1 MMTKMINRR
10 NLIVIFTI
18 HFSLFTGITLAQTT
32 KKEIFKDI
40 YRTGSNYFAYPG
52 PKAQKLTKSP
62 EGYTPFYISHYG
74 RHGSR
79 YMSSNEYYVT
89 AINKLD
95 SAAQFG
101 ILSDKG
107 QEVLEKLHIGYADA
121 WHRDG
126 DLSKLGAR
134 QHREIAHRMY
144 ERFPELFSQP
154 LKIDAKSSTV
164 RRCMLS
170 MFNFCQELQA
180 LNPSLNIAMD
190 ASKHDWEWVV
200 EDLSIQPAVTPVSE
214 VYEQQRSAIFEGAHN
229 PTRLMKSLFTDV
241 QKAETFV
248 NGRDLM
254 EALYNVAEDLQN
266 VPELNIELIDVFTK
280 EELFNMWTGYN
291 AGWLLNT
298 GLVPGC
304 TPYYE
309 QQREVLDSI
318 VSKANQVIIKGEPT
332 ATLRF
337 SHDSSVLP
345 LAYLLGLKEARSG
358 KADIPN
364 LYKYI
369 SIDKI
374 IPMAANIQII
384 FYSPL
389 PTSPTG
395 KSACGQIN
403 PDEVLVKFLLNE
415 NETTIPAVKTDCA
428 PYYHW
433 KDVVEFYKREVK
445 GKLKGS

>member
-1 MMTKMINRR
+1 MTTMMINRV
-10 NLIVIFTI
+10 LTMLLAALPCIAF
-18 HFSLFTGITLAQTT
+18 AQTT
-32 KKEIFKDI
+32 KKEIFNDI

-52 PKAQKLTKSP
+52 PKQQKQTKAP

-101 ILSDKG
+101 ILSAKG
-107 QEVLEKLHIGYADA
+107 QEVLEKLRIGYADA

-134 QHREIAHRMY
+134 QHQEIAHRMY
-144 ERFPELFSQP
+144 ERFPELLSQP

-170 MFNFCQELQA
+170 MFNFCQELQC
-180 LNPSLNIAMD
+180 LNPQLEITMD
-190 ASKHDWEWVV
+190 ASKRDFRWVV
-200 EDLSIQPAVTPVSE
+200 EDLSIKPAETPASE
-214 VYEQQRSAIFEGAHN
+214 AYEQQRSAIFEGAHN
-229 PTRLMKSLFTDV
+229 PTRLMESLFTDTN
-241 QKAETFV
+241 KAAEFI

-318 VSKANQVIIKGEPT
+318 VSKANQVILKGEPT
-332 ATLRF
+332 VDLRF

-358 KADIPN
+358 KPDIPN

-374 IPMAANIQII
+374 IPMAANIQMV
-384 FYSPL
+384 FYRPL
-389 PTSPTG
+389 PASLKET
-395 KSACGQIN
+395 SACGQIN
-403 PDEVLVKFLLNE
+403 PDDVLVKFLLNE
-415 NETTIPAVKTDCA
+415 NETTIPGVKTDSA
-428 PYYHW
+428 PYYKWRDIENYYTQLSH
-433 KDVVEFYKREVK
+433 E
-445 GKLKGS
+445 

>member
-1 MMTKMINRR
+1 MMKTINRKQ
-10 NLIVIFTI
+10 L
-18 HFSLFTGITLAQTT
+18 ITLSFIICQLSFCVAQTS

-52 PKAQKLTKSP
+52 PSAKQLTKAP

-95 SAAQFG
+95 SAEQYG
-101 ILSDKG
+101 ILSAKG
-107 QEVLEKLHIGYADA
+107 QEVLAKLRTGYADA

-134 QHREIAHRMY
+134 QHQEIAHRMY
-144 ERFPELFSQP
+144 ERFPELLSQP
-154 LKIDAKSSTV
+154 LKIDARSSTV

-170 MFNFCQELQA
+170 MFNFCMELQV
-180 LNPSLNIAMD
+180 LNPTLDIAMD
-190 ASKHDWEWVV
+190 ASKHDWNWVV
-200 EDLSIQPAVTPVSE
+200 EDLSIQPAVTPASE
-214 VYEQQRSAIFEGAHN
+214 AYEQQRSAIFEGAHN
-229 PTRLMKSLFTDV
+229 PTRLMALLFTDTS
-241 QKAETFV
+241 KAATFI

-266 VPELNIELIDVFTK
+266 VPELGIELIDVFTK
-280 EELFNMWTGYN
+280 DELFNMWTGYN

-318 VSKANQVIIKGEPT
+318 VSKADQVIQKGEPT

-345 LAYLLGLKEARSG
+345 LAWLLGLKEARGG
-358 KADIPN
+358 KTDIPN

-374 IPMAANIQII
+374 IPMAANIQMI
-384 FYSPL
+384 FYRKEDS
-389 PTSPTG
+389 
-395 KSACGQIN
+395 
-403 PDEVLVKFLLNE
+403 DDVLVKCLLNE

-433 KDVVEFYKREVK
+433 SDLRTFYLTK
-445 GKLKGS
+445 

>member
-1 MMTKMINRR
+1 MKARHIII
-10 NLIVIFTI
+10 LWLL
-18 HFSLFTGITLAQTT
+18 SCLSPLLAQTS
-32 KKEIFKDI
+32 KKEIFRDI

-52 PKAQKLTKSP
+52 PSGKQLTAAP
-62 EGYTPFYISHYG
+62 EGYEPFYISHYG

-89 AINKLD
+89 SINKLD
-95 SAAQFG
+95 SAAQQG
-101 ILSDKG
+101 LLTTKG
-107 QEVLEKLHIGYADA
+107 EEVLAKLRIGYADA

-126 DLSKLGAR
+126 DLTALGAR

-144 ERFPELFSQP
+144 ERFSELLSLP
-154 LKIDAKSSTV
+154 LKIDAKSSTS

-170 MFNFCQELQA
+170 MFNFCQELQR
-180 LNPSLNIAMD
+180 LNPNMQIDMN
-190 ASKHDWEWVV
+190 ASKRDMKYVV
-200 EDLSIQPAVTPVSE
+200 EDLDIKPTPTIATDT
-214 VYEQQRSAIFEGAHN
+214 YEQQRAAIFEGAHN
-229 PTRLMKSLFTDV
+229 PRRLMVSLFTDTAQV
-241 QKAETFV
+241 SAYID
-248 NGRDLM
+248 GRELM

-266 VPELNIELIDVFTK
+266 VPELNIELIDIFSK

-298 GLVPGC
+298 GLVPGS

-318 VSKANQVIIKGEPT
+318 VSTADRIIRQGEPT
-332 ATLRF
+332 VTLRF

-345 LAYLLGLKEARSG
+345 LAYLLGLKEAMGG
-358 KADIPN
+358 KADIGN

-374 IPMAANIQII
+374 IPMAANIQIV
-384 FYSPL
+384 FYRKAG
-389 PTSPTG
+389 T
-395 KSACGQIN
+395 
-403 PDEVLVKFLLNE
+403 DDVLVKFLLNE
-415 NETTIPAVKTDCA
+415 NETSVPVKTDCA

-433 KDVVEFYKREVK
+433 KDVKEYYHRKK
-445 GKLKGS
+445 

>member
-1 MMTKMINRR
+1 MINRR
-10 NLIVIFTI
+10 NLIVLFTI
-18 HFSLFTGITLAQTT
+18 HFSLFTCIALAQTS

-52 PKAQKLTKSP
+52 PSDKKLTKAP
-62 EGYTPFYISHYG
+62 EGYEPFYISHYG

-79 YMSSNEYYVT
+79 YMSNNEYYIT

-95 SAAQFG
+95 SAAQLG
-101 ILSDKG
+101 LLTKKG
-107 QEVLEKLHIGYADA
+107 EEVLAKLRIGYADA

-126 DLSKLGAR
+126 DLTALGAR
-134 QHREIAHRMY
+134 QHQGIAHRMY
-144 ERFPELFSQP
+144 ERFPELLSLP
-154 LKIDAKSSTV
+154 LKIDAKSSTS

-170 MFNFCQELQA
+170 MFNFCQELQKM
-180 LNPSLNIAMD
+180 NQSLQITMN
-190 ASKHDWEWVV
+190 ASKHDMKYVV
-200 EDLSIQPAVTPVSE
+200 EDLDIKPTPTAASDA
-214 VYEQQRSAIFEGAHN
+214 YEQQRSAIFEGAHN
-229 PTRLMKSLFTDV
+229 PKRLMATLFKQPFTTD
-241 QKAETFV
+241 
-248 NGRDLM
+248 GRELM

-266 VPELNIELIDVFTK
+266 VPELNIELIDIFTK

-298 GLVPGC
+298 GLVPGS

-318 VSKANQVIIKGEPT
+318 VSTADHIVRQGKPT
-332 ATLRF
+332 VTLRF

-345 LAYLLGLKEARSG
+345 LAYLLGLKEARG
-358 KADIPN
+358 GRADIKK

-374 IPMAANIQII
+374 IPMAANIQMV
-384 FYSPL
+384 FYQKAGS
-389 PTSPTG
+389 
-395 KSACGQIN
+395 
-403 PDEVLVKFLLNE
+403 DDVLVKFLLNE
-415 NETTIPAVKTDCA
+415 NETTIPVKTDCA

-433 KDVVEFYKREVK
+433 KDVKEYYKNHK
-445 GKLKGS
+445 

>member
-1 MMTKMINRR
+1 MTIMINRR
-10 NLIVIFTI
+10 NLIALFTI
-18 HFSLFTGITLAQTT
+18 TISLFSGIAQAQTS
-32 KKEIFKDI
+32 KKEIFNDI

-52 PKAQKLTKSP
+52 PKQQKLTKAP
-62 EGYTPFYISHYG
+62 EGYNLFYISHYG

-79 YMSSNEYYVT
+79 YMSNNSYYVT

-101 ILSDKG
+101 ILSAKG
-107 QEVLEKLHIGYADA
+107 QEVLEKLRTGYADA

-144 ERFPELFSQP
+144 ERFPELLSQP

-164 RRCMLS
+164 RRCILS

-180 LNPSLNIAMD
+180 QNPQLKITMD
-190 ASKHDWEWVV
+190 ASKHDFRWVV
-200 EDLSIQPAVTPVSE
+200 EDLTIKPAETPASE
-214 VYEQQRSAIFEGAHN
+214 AYEQQRSAIFEGAHN
-229 PTRLMKSLFTDV
+229 PTRLMASLFTDV
-241 QKAETFV
+241 RKAEKFIS
-248 NGRDLM
+248 GRDLM

-266 VPELNIELIDVFTK
+266 VPELNIGLIDVFTK
-280 EELFNMWTGYN
+280 EELFNMWQGYN

-318 VSKANQVIIKGEPT
+318 VSKADQVILKGERT
-332 ATLRF
+332 ADLRF

-345 LAYLLGLKEARSG
+345 LSYLLGLKEAHSG

-374 IPMAANIQII
+374 IPMAANIQMV
-384 FYSPL
+384 FYRKEGS
-389 PTSPTG
+389 
-395 KSACGQIN
+395 
-403 PDEVLVKFLLNE
+403 DDVLVKFLLNE
-415 NETTIPAVKTDCA
+415 NETTIPAVKTDCE

-433 KDVVEFYKREVK
+433 RDLRAFYGQK
-445 GKLKGS
+445 